1 MRFLFPVY
9 LIDSVEVSTWDA
21 TAGNTLE
28 KSEPPIKLAQL
39 IS

>member
-21 TAGNTLE
+21 TAGSTLKKGE
-28 KSEPPIKLAQL
+28 QQTYI
-39 IS
+39 II